1 MDESTRVSLE
11 RTLGRRRH
19 GCAFGCRQVAAGDG
33 GASCKDIPA
42 SATEGAL
49 GMMLLLLQLLLGHAK
64 PLSKEKNHTSN
75 TTTGRAI
82 WPYTVVKYK

>member
-1 MDESTRVSLE
+1 MDESSKSTRVSLE
-11 RTLGRRRH
+11 HTLGRHRH

-64 PLSKEKNHTSN
+64 PLSKEKNPDN
-75 TTTGRAI
+75 PKEI
-82 WPYTVVKYK
+82 WENSFSS